1 MVLPEE
7 ETTQEEITQPI
18 VEETVI
24 EQQPVELTPIP
35 AQEIEITPDLTLR
48 QEQEPE
54 VEKVKKVESKDFTPD
69 RTVSEFTD
77 QMNNNY
83 PNLDF
88 KGFGESAIQ
97 VKNIST
103 GEEFIFQYPSKSDL
117 QLSENQYND
126 RLERLNNF
134 IEFNAQEDSESKYIY
149 EATGITPTKTD
160 EGAVYEYGG
169 VLGIGE
175 EKISKTRMYASVRKT
190 ERIAEDLFV
199 KVNPF
204 FEKYDVDQLAGLQID
219 FNQYS
224 EQQLDIIKNT
234 IYNKVNK
241 ELVNETGIGI
251 DKDIFFKIYDTNT
264 FQQKLN
270 SSISQAA
277 DEKIYQ
283 LAKKKYGTT
292 DATDS
297 FKQYKTTWLNNQLPP
312 VSVKRL
318 EAIETINDLK
328 TRLEEAEARG
338 NKQDIVKVR
347 QQIASLEESVF
358 GDTRAFDPSG
368 FWILPEDEKDA
379 DRMSKSINSAY
390 IESAFLNTLSQ
401 EFGIT
406 TDEDKTDVSRME
418 ALYNDQMFLSQNI
431 HDIGNE
437 SKLEFNLDIEGITE
451 AAARGIEGGDVQSML
466 QEYKE
471 KNPEAYDE
479 KTGKLTMSY
488 NDFYN
493 SSVSVKDL
501 EGFFDEAMGYID
513 VDKLMP
519 YKAWKEE
526 KIETDGVLQGIHS
539 LLHLNLNPASV
550 QKEYAPAVFT
560 RNLIKAFAT
569 GDIYGEMDEEKAQQ
583 TSNYYM
589 GRDPRQVL
597 NNMQTAIDAFNADNP
612 DNQLSLSDEQ
622 RDNINQTITELT
634 SSGLGQMVPF
644 LFEMALIG
652 TVTEGAGLTPYIS
665 RLPGYLRLPAIMG
678 VEEIKMGLAP
688 SAPYHAGTGATFGA
702 LGQLTSKIPYKV
714 FEKNFRLLR
723 PFYEKV
729 VKSGWVGASS
739 TQVNEIVQAFS
750 KDLMGDEDFMT
761 EFNNLYGGV
770 LEGKP
775 EDIKELLKTLLVDSF
790 VFGISGAAHLGK
802 NDFKSTAAKK
812 SLISDINK
820 EIEKAKKELDDIG
833 LTTTPGEK
841 LSVDKSIEFYQGI
854 LKNSSASKELK
865 AAIKTRLDKISGLV
879 NTAANLQRSIDFEQT
894 VNDFDPKNKDFTKNY
909 KEKIIDKV
917 SDRLKKRVA
926 EYNEANPNNKLSE
939 PNIEFITGE
948 GEAFRNNNDFNK
960 TQAAKLDILGNGNYR
975 IFLDMNKYSAG
986 KPVHEIGH
994 IFQAEHLRLNP
1005 NARANMIK
1013 NPLSETMENTVIYTN
1028 EAGEKLTGGDLKS
1041 IVNDLYKQKT
1051 GEVKEQEF
1059 MTNMLE
1065 LLTDP
1070 NFYFTNPEIS
1080 GSMLKQLKSD
1090 FQNVLKKYDINLFNG
1105 VSEIRTVE
1113 DLVKSIYT
1121 LGNEVGSGFI
1131 SESSLDLLENLSA
1144 GKYNELGDIAITDVV
1159 AKEQYMKNQLNEAKS
1174 ELQKE
1179 FASEDIFKV
1188 FKLSDKAKKTN
1199 KTLQQEIKD
1208 NKKDPGIPSEKQ
1220 KAELITNNIPLV
1232 NSIAFNQ
1239 SLYTKFNL
1247 ENIPQDEMKL
1257 VAEELYYDLI
1267 KAVDKYNANESAPE
1281 TWIRNNLQMRLSAK
1295 LRKTGYFNR
1304 LVEKGGDDATALM
1317 ENLSGLEAEIS
1328 STSLYSIN
1336 NMNVT
1341 PEVPTRFDTYYKGNE
1356 KEATQE
1362 YDKIES
1368 NIELS
1373 EIGNNISSY
1382 ATTPARASSSF
1393 YERIGVPEN
1402 KVKTETGEYKIRP
1415 TRINEK
1421 QLDKAQEWL
1430 ENNFEE
1436 IFDILP
1442 EGYVPSGEYMATPGE
1457 PLIVSDKLGGT
1468 ATGVQTVLEKLPIY
1482 EKTGVREKDK
1492 RGVGIEGYTKVK
1504 ELTPEIKKATLEAFG
1519 IREDAP
1525 NVDIKENKNLSTLFQ
1540 SIIYQS
1546 DKALTN
1552 QVVDNIAV
1560 KEIKDKAVINDL
1572 RAGKTTSL
1580 ASEDLVEV
1588 LIGQLSLV
1596 DSKKYSGEDGRQNLL
1611 ALLEEV
1617 EKNGIPNNAEGNAIR
1632 NATVNQVR
1640 WERDGAGFKAQAK
1653 KAGLTIAEPFRSKS
1667 KGVVTTD
1674 VDAQNRH
1681 IDDAIAIIN
1690 EFLPDVATQSRN
1702 TKTGKEGT
1710 FLPAMY
1716 KLGSNRLV
1724 GNVGSEQGVKLVD
1737 VINKNKKSIAE
1748 IKDPEV
1754 REAWEKFAKLAD
1766 KFEPA
1771 NSDKMKGFNIG
1782 TILDIAEGDKVV
1794 SFLGND
1800 GKAYIYDPT
1809 GQKTRPTKGVTIIK
1823 GNSRNSKANAI
1834 DKVFDKDVI
1843 ESLRAYDYAFNLSL
1857 QKWYNSE
1864 SAKGAKQKKRAEEF
1878 LYRHFQMTTN
1888 QVMSDRAFAPFTS
1901 ILLKDGV
1908 QKFYKKGEHVQDAAT
1923 NTFNKYRA
1931 ILNNKYDFNF
1941 HELLR

>member
-1 MVLPEE
+1 
-7 ETTQEEITQPI
+7 
-18 VEETVI
+18 
-24 EQQPVELTPIP
+24 
-35 AQEIEITPDLTLR
+35 
-48 QEQEPE
+48 
-54 VEKVKKVESKDFTPD
+54 
-69 RTVSEFTD
+69 
-77 QMNNNY
+77 
-83 PNLDF
+83 
-88 KGFGESAIQ
+88 
-97 VKNIST
+97 
-103 GEEFIFQYPSKSDL
+103 
-117 QLSENQYND
+117 
-126 RLERLNNF
+126 
-134 IEFNAQEDSESKYIY
+134 
-149 EATGITPTKTD
+149 
-160 EGAVYEYGG
+160 
-169 VLGIGE
+169 
-175 EKISKTRMYASVRKT
+175 
-190 ERIAEDLFV
+190 
-199 KVNPF
+199 
-204 FEKYDVDQLAGLQID
+204 
-219 FNQYS
+219 
-224 EQQLDIIKNT
+224 
-234 IYNKVNK
+234 
-241 ELVNETGIGI
+241 
-251 DKDIFFKIYDTNT
+251 
-264 FQQKLN
+264 
-270 SSISQAA
+270 
-277 DEKIYQ
+277 
-283 LAKKKYGTT
+283 
-292 DATDS
+292 
-297 FKQYKTTWLNNQLPP
+297 
-312 VSVKRL
+312 
-318 EAIETINDLK
+318 
-328 TRLEEAEARG
+328 
-338 NKQDIVKVR
+338 
-347 QQIASLEESVF
+347 
-358 GDTRAFDPSG
+358 
-368 FWILPEDEKDA
+368 
-379 DRMSKSINSAY
+379 
-390 IESAFLNTLSQ
+390 
-401 EFGIT
+401 
-406 TDEDKTDVSRME
+406 
-418 ALYNDQMFLSQNI
+418 
-431 HDIGNE
+431 
-437 SKLEFNLDIEGITE
+437 
-451 AAARGIEGGDVQSML
+451 
-466 QEYKE
+466 
-471 KNPEAYDE
+471 
-479 KTGKLTMSY
+479 MSY

-894 VNDFDPKNKDFTKNY
+894 VNDF
-909 KEKIIDKV
+909 
-917 SDRLKKRVA
+917 
-926 EYNEANPNNKLSE
+926 
-939 PNIEFITGE
+939 
-948 GEAFRNNNDFNK
+948 
-960 TQAAKLDILGNGNYR
+960 
-975 IFLDMNKYSAG
+975 
-986 KPVHEIGH
+986 
-994 IFQAEHLRLNP
+994 
-1005 NARANMIK
+1005 
-1013 NPLSETMENTVIYTN
+1013 
-1028 EAGEKLTGGDLKS
+1028 
-1041 IVNDLYKQKT
+1041 
-1051 GEVKEQEF
+1051 
-1059 MTNMLE
+1059 
-1065 LLTDP
+1065 DP

-1941 HELLR
+1941 HELLSSDYVQSLTEKSQLDFIDNVTGTNTQIGLEKLLVGPGSEVPAKDLYDFSKGRYVFDILVDNFVSRVTDQVKLTETNKEAAKKITPPESNAGEKQTIETVVENPKEASEVLQVSGEKIRKAKLEGEQNKEQAKKKVIFMIGGPGSGKSNVGKGLQLGREGFKVVIYLSQ